1 MQAVEYFEVECPE
14 ALGAE
19 YYKQIANDVL
29 LDHNLL
35 RVIYKLHIF
44 IDPKV
49 PVFIAVGILKRI
61 TTIVRV
67 GDFAN
72 VNPQEGK
79 MTLVMSDETYLAPML
94 KIFWQ
99 RFGKEKV
106 EQPDRFT
113 VILYNVPVSPQEIED
128 IVVADPSESLH
139 KDLIYAFRCIAP
151 EGFRLRSEVFTL
163 DKFVFVASENTLAE
177 DINTLV
183 REKFA
188 LMSEV
193 PP

>member
-1 MQAVEYFEVECPE
+1 MLSVEYFEVECPE
-14 ALGAE
+14 PLGGE
-19 YYKQIANDVL
+19 YYKQITNDVL
-29 LDHNLL
+29 LDQNLL
-35 RVIYKLHIF
+35 KVVDKLHIF

-49 PVFIAVGILKRI
+49 PVFIAVGVLRKI
-61 TTIVRV
+61 TALVRV

-79 MTLVMSDETYLAPML
+79 MTLVISDETYLAPML

-113 VILYNVPVSPQEIED
+113 VILYNVPAQPREIEE
-128 IVVADPSESLH
+128 IVVADPSLSVH

-151 EGFRLRSEVFTL
+151 EGFRLRSEQFTGS
-163 DKFVFVASENTLAE
+163 KFVFVASENTLAE
-177 DINTLV
+177 DISTLV
-183 REKFA
+183 KEKFA
-188 LMSEV
+188 LMGEV

>member
-1 MQAVEYFEVECPE
+1 MYAIEYFEVECPE
-14 ALGAE
+14 PLGAE

-35 RVIYKLHIF
+35 RVISRLHIF

-49 PVFIAVGILKRI
+49 PVFVAVGTLKKI

-67 GDFAN
+67 RDLAN

-79 MTLVMSDETYLAPML
+79 MTLVVSDETYLAPML
-94 KIFWQ
+94 KIFWE
-99 RFGKEKV
+99 RFGKERV

-113 VILYNVPVSPQEIED
+113 VILYGVPASASEIEE
-128 IVVADPSESLH
+128 IIVADPSESLF
-139 KDLIYAFRCIAP
+139 KDLIYAFRCVAP
-151 EGFRLRSEVFTL
+151 EGFRLKSE
-163 DKFVFVASENTLAE
+163 KFSTEKFSFVASENTLDENIDA
-177 DINTLV
+177 LV

-188 LMSEV
+188 LIGV
-193 PP
+193 TP